1 MTTVAAEA
9 RRAAE
14 AVDDDRLWRRLQALA
29 RFGATPAGGVCRLAL
44 SAEEIGA
51 RRQIIDWAQADGLSV
66 GADAAGNLF
75 VELSGEEPALPPVLT
90 GSHIDSQPT
99 GGRFDGAY
107 GVLAGL
113 EALAAIARTGVRP
126 PRSIVLAAW
135 MNEEASRFS
144 PGMMGSKAFAGEWAL
159 DEIRQVQDADGV
171 SVGTALDALRSAE
184 PDVPERPLG
193 FPVAAFV
200 EAHIEQAPV
209 LDRAGVPVGIVT
221 GIQGTSRYRI
231 TVAGSAG
238 HAGTVPQDQRR
249 DAMMA
254 AARIIAALD
263 REALALPGMM
273 LTVGMLRL
281 QPNAPSVIPREAYFS
296 VDVRHV
302 DDAALESIDR
312 RMVEVAAA
320 EAGPCTVH
328 VERIAH
334 APNLHFPQ
342 AMRRRIAAAAD
353 ALGVVAIELPS
364 AAGHDARHLHPV
376 CPTGMIFIPCRD
388 GISHAEDEYSRAEDV
403 AAGARVLAHVL
414 IDLAASPPQPGAR

>member
-1 MTTVAAEA
+1 MTKAAGDA
-9 RRAAE
+9 LRAAQ
-14 AVDDDRLWRRLQALA
+14 AVDGSRLWQRLQDLA
-29 RFGATPAGGVCRLAL
+29 RFGATPAGGVSRLAL

-51 RRQIIDWAQADGLSV
+51 RRQIIDWARADGLDV
-66 GADAAGNLF
+66 GTDAAGNLF
-75 VELSGEEPALPPVLT
+75 VELRGSEPTLPPVLT
-90 GSHIDSQPT
+90 GSHIDSQPS

-113 EALAAIARTGVRP
+113 EALVATARACVQP
-126 PRSIVLAAW
+126 ARSLVLAAW
-135 MNEEASRFS
+135 TNEEASRFS
-144 PGMMGSKAFAGEWAL
+144 PGMMGSKAFAGEWQL
-159 DEIRQVQDADGV
+159 DAIRQVMDADGI
-171 SVGTALDALRSAE
+171 SVGEALRTVRSAE
-184 PDVPERPLG
+184 ADVPERPLG

-209 LDRAGVPVGIVT
+209 LDRAGVPIGVVT

-231 TVAGSAG
+231 TVSGRAG
-238 HAGTVPQDQRR
+238 HAGTVPQGERS

-254 AARIIAALD
+254 AARIIAGLD
-263 REALALPGMM
+263 REAKAIPGLM

-302 DDAALESIDR
+302 DDHALQAIDGR
-312 RMVEVAAA
+312 IGAVVVA
-320 EAGPCTVH
+320 EAEPCAVN

-342 AMRRRIAAAAD
+342 AVRERIAAAAH
-353 ALGVVAIELPS
+353 ALGEQALELPS
-364 AAGHDARHLHPV
+364 AAGHDARHLNSI

-388 GISHAEDEYSRAEDV
+388 GISHAEEEYSRPEDV
-403 AAGARVLAHVL
+403 TAGARVLAHVL
-414 IDLAASPPQPGAR
+414 VGLALESQPGAG